1 MTRHERCGRLLT
13 VVGGVLVLTVATP
26 TSPAQAH
33 EQPEG
38 TGAEWLMA
46 DWMLLS
52 FLVFFLAALVV
63 FVVAVRRGAFRN
75 LEAAKYYLLTIEEP
89 DYYTPAW
96 ARNDDQTV
104 RLTREDRDVS
114 SVRQ

>member
-1 MTRHERCGRLLT
+1 MRCRPDRLAVPAAVL
-13 VVGGVLVLTVATP
+13 GLLVLAP
-26 TSPAQAH
+26 ASPAYAH

-38 TGAEWLMA
+38 DGSEWLMA

-63 FVVAVRRGAFRN
+63 FVVAVRRGQFRD
-75 LEAAKYYLLTIEEP
+75 LEAAKYHLLTIDEP

-96 ARNDDQTV
+96 ARTEEPV
-104 RLTREDRDVS
+104 PAREVPDVPPQ
-114 SVRQ
+114 R